1 MGRSVKKEDAPV
13 AANPFVVPL
22 GYPRGGTIDVLTQCI
37 SVLAFHF

>member
-22 GYPRGGTIDVLTQCI
+22 GYP
-37 SVLAFHF
+37 